1 MPAISGRPQGR
12 SVMFVADPDEAPRGD
27 GFEYARPDDPSEYGG
42 KSWRTV
48 LREYNEHPAENRD
61 GLLPAWQLYRNP
73 TYGLL
78 AEHLGLDRLYILS
91 AGWGLIAANFLTP
104 KYDITFSKARN
115 VDPFQ
120 NAGGSRIATGDLNM
134 LPAAVDHPVVFLGG
148 KDYIRLFCGLTAN
161 AGGERTVFY
170 AGRKALRR
178 PVARSEVTVSPFTN
192 WHYQCA
198 KALMAGTVRLGFRMI
213 KCSSSRVARRNCGA
227 GRTATSDRPAGRMAC
242 PDQTLGAVRCVA
254 RQAAP
259 LFQRAQAPPVPCKS
273 CPAALRGCPSVL

>member
-1 MPAISGRPQGR
+1 MIVVIQCAANKRPDAGHLRTPGGR
-12 SVMFVADPDEAPRGD
+12 SVMFVADPDEAPGGD
-27 GFEYARPDDPSEYGG
+27 SFEYARPDDPSEYGG

-48 LREYNEHPAENRD
+48 LREYNEHPVKNRA

-115 VDPFQ
+115 VDPFKRRRQ
-120 NAGGSRIATGDLNM
+120 QDRYRDLNM
-134 LPAAVDHPVVFLGG
+134 LPAAFDDPVVFLGG
-148 KDYIRLFCGLTAN
+148 RDYIRLFCGLTAN

-170 AGRKALRR
+170 AGRRPAAPGCTLR
-178 PVARSEVTVSPFTN
+178 SYGKPFTN

-198 KALMAGTVRLGFRMI
+198 KALMAGTVRLG
-213 KCSSSRVARRNCGA
+213 SA
-227 GRTATSDRPAGRMAC
+227 
-242 PDQTLGAVRCVA
+242 
-254 RQAAP
+254 
-259 LFQRAQAPPVPCKS
+259 
-273 CPAALRGCPSVL
+273 